1 MPVFKF
7 FVLMEINAREAWRE
21 AMLPEG

>member
-21 AMLPEG
+21 AMLSEG